1 MERLTERDCKTCWPA
16 VSQKCIVYAMTNRLA
31 EIEYILGDDY
41 DLEHLRELV
50 EADWDG
56 RCVVLPT
63 KGYTDKDGENVLKS
77 AMNTVFYHNN
87 PVTRY
92 IADAVA
98 EKLTRDSAKAAL
110 KGDQDG

>member
-50 EADWDG
+50 E
-56 RCVVLPT
+56 
-63 KGYTDKDGENVLKS
+63 ES
-77 AMNTVFYHNN
+77 HN
-87 PVTRY
+87 
-92 IADAVA
+92 
-98 EKLTRDSAKAAL
+98 AL
-110 KGDQDG
+110 EEQTL